1 MAKNNLFRCTECG
14 YESIGSFGKCP
25 GCGKWGTMVEK
36 EPEPSKSTN
45 EKVNEISGAALF
57 QNFQKLRV

>member
-45 EKVNEISGAALF
+45 VK
-57 QNFQKLRV
+57 